1 MFKKIMVPV
10 DLAHAALLQPS
21 IDLAADLAKRYQ
33 AETCYVSVT
42 ANTPGALARTPEEY
56 AQKLAAFAK
65 EQGELHGQ
73 EVSSRVITS
82 PDPVADM
89 DDAILQAIHD
99 TGADL
104 VVMSTHLPRRLDV
117 VVPSNGGKVA
127 THTDVSVFLVR
138 HRD

>member
-10 DLAHAALLQPS
+10 DLAHTELLQPS
-21 IDLAADLAKRYQ
+21 IDLAADLAKLYQ
-33 AETCYVSVT
+33 AETCYISVT

-56 AQKLAAFAK
+56 AHKLEAFAK
-65 EQGELHGQ
+65 EQGKLHGQ

-82 PDPVADM
+82 PDPIADM
-89 DDAILQAIHD
+89 DDAIIQAIHD

-104 VVMSTHLPRRLDV
+104 VIMSTHLPRRLDV

>member
-10 DLAHAALLQPS
+10 DLAHAALLQSS

-56 AQKLAAFAK
+56 AHKLADFAK
-65 EQGELHGQ
+65 AQGKLHGQ
-73 EVSSRVITS
+73 EVSSRVVTA
-82 PDPVADM
+82 PDPIADM
-89 DDAILQAIHD
+89 DDAIIQAIHD

-104 VVMSTHLPRRLDV
+104 VIMSTHLPKRLDV